1 MAVRRISDLPN
12 LFAYYAD
19 ADLKNSLIE
28 VSYTANPND
37 PKSIRRY
44 QSFYANMNDML
55 AMIINGMTRASKTKF
70 GIVKIGDNIDVVT
83 NDTTHPMSNNN
94 NGLISVKTAS
104 YNDRGVAKIAQNTGL
119 TIANGTLSA
128 SKASTSQLGVVK
140 VNTSNGL
147 SIDANGSLSVNKA
160 SKNNFGVVKV
170 SDGNGLSIVDG
181 TISFDPGGSSGVVVT
196 PKTSDGTLIA
206 EITVNNVPKQIF
218 NGVDINQ
225 IINTVV
231 GEFIPNYSA
240 QQEFTVPCGNNSNAE
255 ISNPGWRSY
264 FPTCRITCNCN
275 AYMVLEQCY
284 GITNATANEQQ
295 GGIARSCTVPTT
307 SKGIT
312 LNNPWLPLP
321 NDIRYCTGY
330 FIPANKRVFIKCPK
344 FKDSSTSRRFVLCP
358 LGTASLQAEIEV
370 RRYIGSTWQKYN
382 MVNRTWTNAEF
393 NDWDTWCAAN

>member
-12 LFAYYAD
+12 LFAYYED

-28 VSYTANPND
+28 VSYTANPSD

-55 AMIINGMTRASKTKF
+55 AMIINGMTRASKTEF

-83 NDTTHPMSNNN
+83 NGQNND

-119 TIANGTLSA
+119 TIDNDGKLSA

-147 SIDANGSLSVNKA
+147 SIDASGSLSVNKA

-170 SDGNGLSIVDG
+170 NDGNGLNIVDG

-206 EITVNNVPKQIF
+206 EITVNNVLKQIF
-218 NGVDINQ
+218 NGVDIN
-225 IINTVV
+225 
-231 GEFIPNYSA
+231 
-240 QQEFTVPCGNNSNAE
+240 
-255 ISNPGWRSY
+255 
-264 FPTCRITCNCN
+264 
-275 AYMVLEQCY
+275 
-284 GITNATANEQQ
+284 
-295 GGIARSCTVPTT
+295 
-307 SKGIT
+307 
-312 LNNPWLPLP
+312 
-321 NDIRYCTGY
+321 
-330 FIPANKRVFIKCPK
+330 
-344 FKDSSTSRRFVLCP
+344 
-358 LGTASLQAEIEV
+358 
-370 RRYIGSTWQKYN
+370 
-382 MVNRTWTNAEF
+382 
-393 NDWDTWCAAN
+393 